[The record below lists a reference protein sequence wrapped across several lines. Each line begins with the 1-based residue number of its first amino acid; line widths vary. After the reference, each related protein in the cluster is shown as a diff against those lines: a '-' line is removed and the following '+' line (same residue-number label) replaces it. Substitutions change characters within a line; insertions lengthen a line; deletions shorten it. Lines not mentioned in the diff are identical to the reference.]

1 MSLRGASKATGRFFG
16 LCASWGVRR
25 VASVTTISRWIKR
38 LGLYK
43 LTRPLRQASVIAIID
58 FSVVIGSK
66 KCLSIIGVEKSVFEE
81 VVRERRPLDFGDVE
95 LLHMELVE
103 SSNAQIVYN
112 ALKKAEERVGEIVQ
126 TCTDGGSD
134 ILAGVR
140 LFQEEVLKNTGKNF
154 CHCYDICHKVACL
167 LKSLFEDSPEWIAFT
182 SKAAAVKQQRL
193 FSKAAYLC
201 PPNQRSKS
209 RYMNMEELSAW
220 ATVMQSCLGNP
231 QHPDYAMIE
240 ENFKWIRDYERLIGD
255 LKDCVLVA
263 GIVRHKIRTE
273 GLRLNTYTELNSQLS
288 FLQLSD
294 AACQLAG
301 NILDFVESTTNGL
314 EEDDLLLASS
324 EIIESLFGKLKNLMD
339 EDTKNGFTPFVLSA
353 AACLGRLDED
363 TVENALN
370 TVTDDHVKIWAEKN
384 VGLSVYSKRKKLFT
398 QKLAGK
404 KDSARAVFHKKF
416 GQESTGTSE
425 KKSMAA

>member
-1 MSLRGASKATGRFFG
+1 M
-16 LCASWGVRR
+16 
-25 VASVTTISRWIKR
+25 
-38 LGLYK
+38 
-43 LTRPLRQASVIAIID
+43 IAIVD
-58 FSVVIGSK
+58 FSVVTGSK
-66 KCLSIIGVEKSVFEE
+66 KCLSIIGVEKSVFER
-81 VVRERRPLDFGDVE
+81 VVKERRLLDFGDVE

-103 SSNAQIVYN
+103 SSNAQIVYD
-112 ALKKAEERVGEIVQ
+112 ALKKAEKRIGEIVQ

-140 LFQEEVLKNTGKNF
+140 LFQEEMLKNTGKNF
-154 CHCYDICHKVACL
+154 HHCYDICHKVACL
-167 LKSLFEDSPEWIAFT
+167 LKALFEDSPEWIAFT

-209 RYMNMEELSAW
+209 RYMNMEELSSW
-220 ATVMQSCLGNP
+220 ATVMQSCLSNP
-231 QHPDYAMIE
+231 QHPDYDMIE
-240 ENFKWIRDYERLIGD
+240 ENFKWIREYEGLIRD
-255 LKDCVLVA
+255 LKDCVLVT

-273 GLRLNTYTELNSQLS
+273 GLRRSTRTELDIQLS

-301 NILDFVESTTNGL
+301 YILDFVESTTKGL
-314 EEDDLLLASS
+314 GENDLLLASS

-363 TVENALN
+363 TIENALN
-370 TVTDDHVKIWAEKN
+370 TVTDDHVKIWVEKN
-384 VGLSVYSKRKKLFT
+384 IGLSIYSKRKKLFT
-398 QKLAGK
+398 QKLVGK
-404 KDSARAVFHKKF
+404 KDSAKAAFHEIF
-416 GQESTGTSE
+416 GQKPTGTSE